1 MEHYKK
7 SKLLNDSAVSKLI
20 TRKWS
25 EINDLS
31 SGEYSFNK
39 NIYIDAYSDYS
50 DAYIVVK
57 AGISVTGTDNANI
70 RNKNLTFT
78 NNAAFRSCIS
88 KTNNTFVENVDNFD
102 ILMPMYN
109 LLEYSDNYSMTL
121 GSFWNYYKTD
131 ETSNNKIKNN
141 KTTTAKSS

>member
-7 SKLLNDSAVSKLI
+7 SKLINDSAVWKLI
-20 TRKWS
+20 TRQWS

-57 AGISVTGTDNANI
+57 GGISVTGTDNANI
-70 RNKNLTFT
+70 RNKKLTFT

-88 KTNNTFVENVDNFD
+88 KTNNTFAENVDNFD

>member
-7 SKLLNDSAVSKLI
+7 SKLINDSAVWKLI

-57 AGISVTGTDNANI
+57 GGISVTGTDNANI
-70 RNKNLTFT
+70 RNKKLTFT

-88 KTNNTFVENVDNFD
+88 KTNNTFAENVDNFD

-141 KTTTAKSS
+141 ETTTAKSS

>member
-7 SKLLNDSAVSKLI
+7 SKLINDSAVWKLI
-20 TRKWS
+20 TRQWS

-39 NIYIDAYSDYS
+39 NIYS

-57 AGISVTGTDNANI
+57 GGISVTGTDNANI
-70 RNKNLTFT
+70 RNKKLTFT

-88 KTNNTFVENVDNFD
+88 KTNNTFAENVDNFD

-121 GSFWNYYKTD
+121 GSFWNYYKAD

>member
-7 SKLLNDSAVSKLI
+7 SKLINDSAVWKLI

-57 AGISVTGTDNANI
+57 GGISVTGTDNANI
-70 RNKNLTFT
+70 RNKKLTFT

-88 KTNNTFVENVDNFD
+88 KTNNTFAENVDNFD